1 MNDYD
6 LLKQAHNSLPK
17 EYKEVMVPYLK
28 SYAAFLVSGGKES
41 DERAMDLFKQYWMGY
56 KIYHFQQK
64 NKNFDYWDLR
74 EISYETYREL
84 ALKIVSND
92 VKDK

>member
-41 DERAMDLFKQYWMGY
+41 DERAMDLFKQYWVGY
-56 KIYHFQQK
+56 KIYHFQKK

-74 EISYETYREL
+74 EISYETYKEL